1 MHPEKVLMVEGK
13 DDEHVLKHLSGNRCG
28 PRFDEVEPYE
38 GYPRLLAAIVPR
50 LKAGGNE
57 KVFGIVLDA
66 DTNLEA
72 RWQSV
77 RDRLVELGYNNVP
90 HTPAADGTIV
100 DPPNDAFLPRVG
112 IWIMPDNQTTGNLE
126 DFLKFLV
133 PADSELYEHVISSV
147 DGIPP
152 SEQKFSTVD
161 RSKVLI
167 HTWLAW
173 QKDPGKPLG
182 TAITAKYLDP
192 TVPQVDTLISWL
204 NRPFN

>member
-1 MHPEKVLMVEGK
+1 
-13 DDEHVLKHLSGNRCG
+13 
-28 PRFDEVEPYE
+28 
-38 GYPRLLAAIVPR
+38 
-50 LKAGGNE
+50 
-57 KVFGIVLDA
+57 
-66 DTNLEA
+66 
-72 RWQSV
+72 
-77 RDRLVELGYNNVP
+77 
-90 HTPAADGTIV
+90 
-100 DPPNDAFLPRVG
+100 
-112 IWIMPDNQTTGNLE
+112 MPDNQTTGNLE

-152 SEQKFSTVD
+152 SEQRFSAVD

-182 TAITAKYLDP
+182 TAITAKYFDP

-204 NRPFN
+204 NRLFN